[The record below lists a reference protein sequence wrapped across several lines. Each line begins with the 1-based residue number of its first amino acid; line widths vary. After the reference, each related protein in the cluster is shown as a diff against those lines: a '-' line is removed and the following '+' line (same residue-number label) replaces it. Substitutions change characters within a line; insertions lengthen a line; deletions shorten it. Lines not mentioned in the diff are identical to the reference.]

1 MTEIPKWHNWV
12 ERLQTI
18 ARAGLTY
25 SQNTFDLD
33 RYQQVQTLAAEILA
47 EGLDSPIEKTEALL
61 GNEQGYATP
70 KLDVRGVVFKE
81 GKILM
86 VKEVIDG
93 EWTLPGGWVDVGEPP
108 SLSAEREVWEE
119 SGYEVRAVKLLAL
132 YDHRKHDFRPYFFH
146 IYKLFFLCD
155 LLGGQPTNSIETN
168 GVGFFGRNEIPSL
181 SNGRITKSIIERM
194 FELAKNPAAPTDF
207 D

>member
-1 MTEIPKWHNWV
+1 
-12 ERLQTI
+12 
-18 ARAGLTY
+18 
-25 SQNTFDLD
+25 
-33 RYQQVQTLAAEILA
+33 
-47 EGLDSPIEKTEALL
+47 
-61 GNEQGYATP
+61 
-70 KLDVRGVVFKE
+70 
-81 GKILM
+81 
-86 VKEVIDG
+86 
-93 EWTLPGGWVDVGEPP
+93 VG
-108 SLSAEREVWEE
+108 E

-146 IYKLFFLCD
+146 IYKLFFLCE

>member
-1 MTEIPKWHNWV
+1 MIEIPKWHNWV

-25 SQNTFDLD
+25 SQNAFDLD
-33 RYQQVQTLAAEILA
+33 RYHQVQALATEILA

-70 KLDVRGVVFKE
+70 KLDVRGVVLKE

-146 IYKLFFLCD
+146 IYKLFFLCE
-155 LLGGQPTNSIETN
+155 LLGGQATHSIETN
-168 GVGFFGRNEIPSL
+168 GVGFFGRDEIPSL
-181 SNGRITKSIIERM
+181 SNGRITKSVLERM
-194 FELAKNPAAPTDF
+194 FELAETPGAPTDF

>member
-146 IYKLFFLCD
+146 IYKLFFLCE

-181 SNGRITKSIIERM
+181 SNGRITKSILERM

>member
-146 IYKLFFLCD
+146 IYKLFFLCE

>member
-18 ARAGLTY
+18 AQAGLTY

-146 IYKLFFLCD
+146 IYKLFFLCE

-181 SNGRITKSIIERM
+181 SNGRITKSILERM
-194 FELAKNPAAPTDF
+194 FELAENPAAPTDF